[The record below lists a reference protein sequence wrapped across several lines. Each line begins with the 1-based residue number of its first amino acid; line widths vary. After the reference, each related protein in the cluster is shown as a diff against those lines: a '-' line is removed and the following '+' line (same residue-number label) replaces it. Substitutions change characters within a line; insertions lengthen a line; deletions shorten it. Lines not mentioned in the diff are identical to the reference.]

1 LLPTV
6 FHTFPR
12 VDEDEDDAETF
23 EAGRIHRSRNVGFR
37 QRKALKLCEL
47 QRSRS
52 PRSRVPMGNILEL
65 LGKTDNLSDPEPTLN
80 RQAAVLGMVLSF
92 MTVAWICGVYRLYVR
107 YFILRCPGW
116 DDYFVILSMLT
127 SLLLSAATCVAT
139 EYGLGKHFILLGIN
153 NMQDFIKVFY
163 VCNGAY
169 PMATAL
175 IKLALLFQYLRMF
188 ERGTKSRYITIIFI
202 YITAAWGIA
211 YSFLAWVPCIPV
223 SAFWDIAA
231 TTETRWAFG
240 SRDPETF
247 ARSFESH
254 VSINVALDLIVFAIP
269 IPLFLKAGLRAKSR
283 ASLFGLFIMG
293 VLVNILGIFRVIG
306 IARSRAG
313 TYPTLD
319 PSWYGC
325 TPIVLAAVEV
335 NLATICASLPVFW
348 PNLQKNI
355 GQIFITKEVEI
366 TSEVRR
372 FSALQD
378 TEATAELREFSPQ
391 MPLKALDNS
400 SWHTDTRILARP
412 TTQAEVASKRL
423 ASRPSEKSL
432 FSDGL
437 KKIPDDQESQD
448 RLVLTPSRS
457 GMRP

>member
-1 LLPTV
+1 
-6 FHTFPR
+6 
-12 VDEDEDDAETF
+12 
-23 EAGRIHRSRNVGFR
+23 
-37 QRKALKLCEL
+37 
-47 QRSRS
+47 
-52 PRSRVPMGNILEL
+52 MGNIMEL
-65 LGKTDNLSDPEPTLN
+65 LGQADNLSDPEPTLN
-80 RQAAVLGMVLSF
+80 KQPAVLGMVLSF
-92 MTVAWICGVYRLYVR
+92 MALAWICGVYRLYVR

-116 DDYFVILSMLT
+116 DDYFVVLSMLT

-139 EYGLGKHFILLGIN
+139 EYGLGKHFILLGVQG
-153 NMQDFIKVFY
+153 MQDFIKAFY

-188 ERGTKSRYITIIFI
+188 DRGTKSRYITIVFI
-202 YITAAWGIA
+202 VITAAWGVA

-223 SAFWDIAA
+223 SAFWDLAS

-269 IPLFLKAGLRAKSR
+269 IPMCLRTGLRAKSR
-283 ASLFGLFIMG
+283 VNLFVLFTMGLF
-293 VLVNILGIFRVIG
+293 VNVLGIFRVVG
-306 IARSRAG
+306 ISHSRAG

-348 PNLQKNI
+348 PTLQKSI

-366 TSEVRR
+366 TSEIRR

-378 TEATAELREFSPQ
+378 TEATAELSEFSPQ
-391 MPLKALDNS
+391 KSHHGLGINS
-400 SWHTDTRILARP
+400 NGRWYPDTLSMARSTHT
-412 TTQAEVASKRL
+412 EVASKRL

-437 KKIPDDQESQD
+437 KNISDDQESQD
-448 RLVLTPSRS
+448 RLVTPPSRN